1 MNGKVLVA
9 ENKDEIR
16 SLLKICLENN
26 YYTVIEAKD
35 GEEALSLIR
44 KHRIDVLVL
53 DILMPKITGLEVCK
67 IIRKDSSYR
76 SLPIIFLSGLNQKKM
91 IIEGLEA
98 GGDDYMTKPF
108 DPNELVARMNAILRR
123 TRGKGKENMMLY
135 EKLTMQE
142 RKVLQLMEQG
152 YTNKEIALKLYLTEG
167 TIKVYSHHIYQKLQ
181 VKNRMHAIVR
191 AKEAELI

>member
-16 SLLKICLENN
+16 SLLKIYLENN

-76 SLPIIFLSGLNQKKM
+76 SLPIIF
-91 IIEGLEA
+91 
-98 GGDDYMTKPF
+98 
-108 DPNELVARMNAILRR
+108 
-123 TRGKGKENMMLY
+123 
-135 EKLTMQE
+135 
-142 RKVLQLMEQG
+142 
-152 YTNKEIALKLYLTEG
+152 
-167 TIKVYSHHIYQKLQ
+167 
-181 VKNRMHAIVR
+181 
-191 AKEAELI
+191 

>member
-53 DILMPKITGLEVCK
+53 DIIMPKITGLEVCK
-67 IIRKDSSYR
+67 IIRKDSLYR
-76 SLPIIFLSGLNQKKM
+76 SLRIILLSELYLKKM
-91 IIEGLEA
+91 IIEGIKE
-98 GGDDYMTKPF
+98 GGDDFMT
-108 DPNELVARMNAILRR
+108 
-123 TRGKGKENMMLY
+123 
-135 EKLTMQE
+135 
-142 RKVLQLMEQG
+142 
-152 YTNKEIALKLYLTEG
+152 
-167 TIKVYSHHIYQKLQ
+167 
-181 VKNRMHAIVR
+181 
-191 AKEAELI
+191 